1 MVLYLN
7 KKVKLRHSSD
17 LAVLT
22 IEFEWNFFIQIVFT
36 LKFLK
41 ICLDS
46 GPEFYSNL
54 SVEVKRRDMCMLTHT
69 LGVLWFLY

>member
-46 GPEFYSNL
+46 RPEFYSNL
-54 SVEVKRRDMCMLTHT
+54 SVEVKRRDMYMLTHT